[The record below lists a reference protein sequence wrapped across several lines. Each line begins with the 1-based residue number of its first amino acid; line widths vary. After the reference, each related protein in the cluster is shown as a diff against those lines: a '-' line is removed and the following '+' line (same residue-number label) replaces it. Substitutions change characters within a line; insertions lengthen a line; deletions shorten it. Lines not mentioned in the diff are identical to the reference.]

1 MIRQKH
7 YRDRKSDINFF
18 DFQPS
23 KLKTLWIFFSRVY
36 DENAEQK
43 DIFDENVA
51 HLVESAIR
59 GTNISVFAYGPTG
72 TGKTFTMLG
81 TATLPG
87 VIPRFAN
94 NYDSY
99 CMSHI
104 LWRLFS
110 NLFSEPFNIFSTDCE
125 KWIHQLVAVVSS
137 ASRIWKFIMKK
148 SKIYSPQKKEKSKF
162 EKIKE
167 K

>member
-1 MIRQKH
+1 MNT
-7 YRDRKSDINFF
+7 NFGKF
-18 DFQPS
+18 LWR
-23 KLKTLWIFFSRVY
+23 LKWFYSVFSRVY

-87 VIPRFAN
+87 VIPRYA
-94 NYDSY
+94 YY
-99 CMSHI
+99 Y
-104 LWRLFS
+104 
-110 NLFSEPFNIFSTDCE
+110 
-125 KWIHQLVAVVSS
+125 VG
-137 ASRIWKFIMKK
+137 
-148 SKIYSPQKKEKSKF
+148 
-162 EKIKE
+162 
-167 K
+167 